1 MSYSDDRYISSEL
14 LVYLPPYCVHPLIYI
29 AGYCSEIMTGSSP
42 KVSEIRGA
50 QRAEGCAAMLAIGTA
65 NPANQVSQEEY
76 PYYYF
81 RVTKSEHLT
90 DHKDTFKIICKH
102 PNILKYLSR
111 HV

>member
-1 MSYSDDRYISSEL
+1 M
-14 LVYLPPYCVHPLIYI
+14 
-29 AGYCSEIMTGSSP
+29 AGSSP
-42 KVSEIRGA
+42 KVSEIRCGP
-50 QRAEGCAAMLAIGTA
+50 RAEGSAALLAVGTA
-65 NPANQVSQEEY
+65 NPANKVSQEEY
-76 PYYYF
+76 PDYYF

>member
-1 MSYSDDRYISSEL
+1 
-14 LVYLPPYCVHPLIYI
+14 
-29 AGYCSEIMTGSSP
+29 
-42 KVSEIRGA
+42 
-50 QRAEGCAAMLAIGTA
+50 MLAIGTA
-65 NPANQVSQEEY
+65 NPANKVSQEEY
-76 PYYYF
+76 PDYYF